1 MRCLAL
7 LLPFLC
13 VAAAQRPELNEFK
26 EVYMWNQFD
35 FKWPD
40 ESVRLRALSD
50 ARFQPVNCALSG
62 IRAWRDRLYV
72 TVPRL
77 LPGVPATLASL
88 PAAAPPAAYSPLLDP
103 FPSWDM
109 QAVGN
114 CTALQYVQSVE
125 IDAAGRMWVPDSGR
139 VNTQSGNADARCP
152 PKLLVIDVESGRVQ
166 RTVQFEPGLL
176 APDSLLA
183 DVVVGDDDVAYVS
196 DASPSDPGIVVVS
209 ARDSRAWKVRD
220 RTMRADSTFVQV
232 GQRRTELRHNVFALA
247 LSPRP
252 RAGPRR
258 LFYSPLSSYDLFSL
272 PADALAAPGVAVS
285 ALVRNH
291 GRMQSPVQA
300 AAADWHG
307 NLYLGYL
314 QQDAVARWDSSQPLA
329 QARLLTQDPER
340 LQWISSLAVDAD
352 RNLWVVS
359 NRLQNFMAGTVNQ
372 QTPNYRVIRA
382 FVDAKSYLYSDDAW
396 TPQQGSAFT
405 VPGAAATT
413 RSSTSSFV
421 TTTTVPP
428 HADGGASAPAVT
440 VLLYSLLLLPMLV
453 VLA

>member
-1 MRCLAL
+1 MRWLAL
-7 LLPFLC
+7 LFLC

-26 EVYMWNQFD
+26 EVYMWNQLD
-35 FKWPD
+35 FQWPD
-40 ESVRLRALSD
+40 ASARLRALSD

-62 IRAWRDRLYV
+62 VRAWRDRLYV
-72 TVPRL
+72 TLPRL

-88 PAAAPPAAYSPLLDP
+88 PAASPPGAYSPALDP

-139 VNTQSGNADARCP
+139 VNTQSGNVDARCP
-152 PKLLVIDVESGRVQ
+152 PKLLVIDVASGRVQ

-196 DASPSDPGIVVVS
+196 DASPSDPGVVVVS
-209 ARDSRAWKVRD
+209 ARDGRAWKVRD
-220 RTMRADSTFVQV
+220 RSMRADAAFVQV

-252 RAGPRR
+252 GPRR

-272 PADALAAPGVAVS
+272 PVDALAAPGSGAGVA

-307 NLYLGYL
+307 SVYLGLL
-314 QQDAVARWDSSQPLA
+314 QQDAVARWDPAQPPA

-340 LQWISSLAVDAD
+340 LQWISSLALDAD

-359 NRLQNFMAGTVNQ
+359 NRLQNFVAGTVNQ

-382 FVDAKSYLYSDDAW
+382 TVDGKSYLYSDAAW
-396 TPQQGSAFT
+396 TPQQAGT
-405 VPGAAATT
+405 GAAPTT
-413 RSSTSSFV
+413 PNYVSV
-421 TTTTVPP
+421 TTAAPPTV
-428 HADGGASAPAVT
+428 DSGTSAPTVA
-440 VLLYSLLLLPMLV
+440 VLLYSLLLLPMLA